1 MKKVMRARIWREVEN
16 MIEKI
21 NKDDFSKI
29 EDISERKKAIFGSYF
44 KVKKFNPLYFA
55 FFVYLQYF
63 TSFLFESVIYNLI
76 KGFGFE
82 VSKFVAISILII
94 GIVPVII
101 STWIELIKT
110 GKSLCIKWILNV
122 IFTIVVFILY
132 ALSRHLS
139 IKFIYYALIIIVS
152 TNILIGLLK
161 IDYED
166 TKIREKLMFFH
177 LPILIYFLMGVLV
190 TIYMMGLTF
199 FKFIN

>member
-1 MKKVMRARIWREVEN
+1 
-16 MIEKI
+16 
-21 NKDDFSKI
+21 
-29 EDISERKKAIFGSYF
+29 
-44 KVKKFNPLYFA
+44 
-55 FFVYLQYF
+55 
-63 TSFLFESVIYNLI
+63 VIYNLI